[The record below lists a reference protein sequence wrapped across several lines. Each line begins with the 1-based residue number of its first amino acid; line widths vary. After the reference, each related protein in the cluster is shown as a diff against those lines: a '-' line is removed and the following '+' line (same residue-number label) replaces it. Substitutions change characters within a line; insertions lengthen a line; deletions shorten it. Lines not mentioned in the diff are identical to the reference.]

1 MIKVYFT
8 LHPALHWKSE
18 TSQMETWKW
27 IFLGQITLNQQVHT
41 FYDWI
46 NKTVRLPKKIVRK
59 NFASHSFVVFQHK
72 HF

>member
-8 LHPALHWKSE
+8 LHPALHWKTE

-46 NKTVRLPKKIVRK
+46 IKTRCLPKKSCEK
-59 NFASHSFVVFQHK
+59 EFC
-72 HF
+72 